1 LVTFFIAVFLVFSN
15 LSWDVLALFF
25 NLSRKGELVRM
36 DDFLLWLFL
45 FLVLGSAWGTGYISS
60 IDTELKTVADV
71 LEVDGRV
78 SSCKMETS

>member
-1 LVTFFIAVFLVFSN
+1 LVTFFIAVFLAFSN

-71 LEVDGRV
+71 LEVDERV